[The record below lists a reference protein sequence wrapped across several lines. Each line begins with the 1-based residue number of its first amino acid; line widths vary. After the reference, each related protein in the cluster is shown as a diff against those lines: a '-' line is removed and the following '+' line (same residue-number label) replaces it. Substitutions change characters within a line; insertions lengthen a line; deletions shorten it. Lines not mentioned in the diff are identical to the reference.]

1 MWHTSRGDRTLRGAE
16 SELIGA
22 AIDSMVDE
30 LLLHLDDCFE
40 DDLPF
45 RGHYGLVAYDSLT
58 ISQRVGLLH
67 DVARHL
73 LTDTPS
79 VFPLSASA
87 EAAVAA
93 LFIEVQDSV
102 TIEIDLSVDADADSL
117 EQLQQWRRL
126 VMRAAQ
132 ATLVDCSSFD
142 SNSFDHRNADSLS
155 QIEIPRPSCSDKSLW
170 SDLIDLLAEAILWDR
185 DFELADSFLDA
196 DPGESSQRRRLLG
209 IEADYFTRVAP
220 DPRPEELEGLVFR
233 TRDIARAKPK

>member
-1 MWHTSRGDRTLRGAE
+1 MWHTSRGDRTLKGAE

-30 LLLHLDDCFE
+30 LLIHLDDCFDE
-40 DDLPF
+40 ELPF

-58 ISQRVGLLH
+58 ISQRIGLLH

-73 LTDTPS
+73 LTETPT

-93 LFIEVQDSV
+93 LFIEIHDSV
-102 TIEIDLSVDADADSL
+102 TIEIDFSIDADAEDR
-117 EQLQQWRRL
+117 EHLQQWRRL

-132 ATLVDCSSFD
+132 ATLVDVADSDTNERGYTDVGLASSF
-142 SNSFDHRNADSLS
+142 
-155 QIEIPRPSCSDKSLW
+155 EIPEPSCADKSRW
-170 SDLIDLLAEAILWDR
+170 SDLIDLLADAILWDR

-196 DPGESSQRRRLLG
+196 DPGESSHRRRLLG
-209 IEADYFTRVAP
+209 IEDDYFTRVAP
-220 DPRPEELEGLVFR
+220 DPRPEELEDLVSR
-233 TRDIARAKPK
+233 TRNIARAKPR